1 MAWYAELKRRK
12 WYCINQFDAIKWYK
26 KYLYD
31 EWYNSLTDE
40 QKERLE
46 EYRRKKKEKTEKEAQ
61 EALLR
66 LVQMTAMVS
75 GLANRNSSKY
85 HGLYDD
91 NGFPNE
97 DFFKNRR

>member
-12 WYCINQFDAIKWYK
+12 WYCINQWDAISWYK

-46 EYRRKKKEKTEKEAQ
+46 EHRRREKERKERELETSLMHLAY
-61 EALLR
+61 
-66 LVQMTAMVS
+66 MTATIC
-75 GLANRNSSKY
+75 GLNARNHNRDKY
-85 HGLYDD
+85 HGVFDE
-91 NGFPNE
+91 NGFSI
-97 DFFKNRR
+97 FK